1 MAKIVNS
8 IKISTLQIVKKIF
21 LPSVSYVVVYYE
33 VVMLNFYVNI
43 MFFKL
48 FIVLL
53 QVD

>member
-21 LPSVSYVVVYYE
+21 LHSLLYVVVYYE